1 MSQETLVTNTWVSRE
16 SQPQDPQEHAFF
28 FLEAQEVLK
37 MQVNSVKA
45 TDIHAEAIKA
55 LKALKKPKEV
65 QPKLPKDPN
74 RKFHWLASAHTKLV
88 D

>member
-1 MSQETLVTNTWVSRE
+1 MSLSLSRVNPK
-16 SQPQDPQEHAFF
+16 SPRNMHF
-28 FLEAQEVLK
+28 FLEAQEGLK
-37 MQVNSVKA
+37 MQVNSVKG
-45 TDIHAEAIKA
+45 TDTHAEAI
-55 LKALKKPKEV
+55 KALKKPKEV